1 MLAAVDMTSIVVR
14 TRVMSSLS
22 LVNVPLLRFPP
33 GPADDASLS
42 SSSAISR
49 TFQGYSV
56 VMAISAA

>member
-1 MLAAVDMTSIVVR
+1 
-14 TRVMSSLS
+14 MSSLS